1 MISSPLMG
9 RSHQTWDPASGQTR
23 HNQAALTV
31 ARAG

>member
-9 RSHQTWDPASGQTR
+9 RGHQQWDPAPDQAG
-23 HNQAALTV
+23 HNHAALTV